1 MWYFCFMKGL
11 VRSGATPVADRIEP
25 SRARIAVR
33 LTIALAVFAAGV
45 LASLLAAWQVHR
57 TIEEQARV
65 RFHAVCDE
73 ITARINARLAAYA
86 LMLQGGRALF
96 TASDDVRR
104 DEWKTYYDVL
114 DAKRAVPGYLAVGF
128 IEWVPA
134 AKLDD
139 HVARTRRSGLTEYVV
154 HPPGQRDGYAPVV
167 FVEPFTAAN
176 IPASGFDMHSESVRR
191 EAMDKACDT
200 GEAALTAKLTLVQD
214 GDSGEDPG
222 AVMYVP
228 VFRNGAATA
237 TPAELRPA
245 LVGWMFC
252 AFRVS
257 ELMAG
262 VLPDWFIAGR
272 NAVALQIYD
281 GDAPSRPNLLFAS
294 RPVAEPRDGA
304 VLECQ
309 RRIDFQG
316 RSWLIVFAGIGRHEG
331 AVPAG
336 LATGAAGLL
345 ISGLVLGLMLTGF
358 KRLDAQR
365 QAEELAAQVSEM
377 AFHDSLTT
385 LPNRLL
391 LLDRLEMAIAVCTR
405 SGGRGALMM
414 VDLDNF
420 KPLNDTH
427 GHAAGDLLI
436 IEVAR
441 RLRNCVRRTDTI
453 ARLGGDEFI
462 VLLPS
467 LAGDAGAAS
476 AEAVAVARKILDA
489 LSRPYVLEGDDEG
502 VAAIKHN
509 CSSSIG
515 VKIFG
520 GNETDPGAI
529 LRLADAAMYEAKRAG
544 RNRVSVAGAGGS
556 AAAGPP

>member
-1 MWYFCFMKGL
+1 MKGL
-11 VRSGATPVADRIEP
+11 IRSGITPAADQSQP
-25 SRARIAVR
+25 SRARTAVR
-33 LTIALAVFAAGV
+33 LSIALAVFAVGV
-45 LASLLAAWQVHR
+45 LASLLASWQVHR
-57 TIEEQARV
+57 TIQEQAQV

-154 HPPGQRDGYAPVV
+154 HPAGRRDDYGPVV
-167 FVEPFTAAN
+167 FIEPFTAAN
-176 IPASGFDMHSESVRR
+176 IPASGFDMHSEPVRR
-191 EAMDKACDT
+191 AAMDKACDT

-228 VFRNGAATA
+228 VFRNSATTATA
-237 TPAELRPA
+237 TERRKA
-245 LVGWMFC
+245 LVGWVFC
-252 AFRVS
+252 AFRLR

-262 VLPDWFIAGR
+262 VLPDWLNAAR

-281 GDAPSRPNLLFAS
+281 GDDPSRRNLLFAS
-294 RPVAEPRDGA
+294 RPVAKPDPGA

-316 RSWLIVFAGIGRHEG
+316 HSWLIVFAANGAHEG
-331 AVPAG
+331 AGPAG

-365 QAEELAAQVSEM
+365 RAEELAAQVSEM
-377 AFHDSLTT
+377 AFHDSLTA

-405 SGGRGALMM
+405 SGGHGALMM

-436 IEVAR
+436 IEVAG
-441 RLRNCVRRTDTI
+441 RLRNCVRRTDTL

-467 LAGDAGAAS
+467 LAGDARAAV
-476 AEAVAVARKILDA
+476 AEAVAVAGKILEA
-489 LSRPYVLEGDDEG
+489 LSHPYVLAGEDEG
-502 VAAIKHN
+502 VAAITHS

-515 VKIFG
+515 VTIFG
-520 GNETDPGAI
+520 GNETDPATI
-529 LRLADAAMYEAKRAG
+529 LRRADAAMYEAKRAG
-544 RNRVSVAGAGGS
+544 RNRVSVAGAAGS
-556 AAAGPP
+556 ATAGPR

>member
-1 MWYFCFMKGL
+1 M
-11 VRSGATPVADRIEP
+11 
-25 SRARIAVR
+25 
-33 LTIALAVFAAGV
+33 TIALAVFAAGV
-45 LASLLAAWQVHR
+45 LASLFAAWQVHR
-57 TIEEQARV
+57 TIEEQAKV

-104 DEWKTYYDVL
+104 DEWRTYYDVL
-114 DAKRAVPGYLAVGF
+114 DAQRAVPGYLAVGF

-139 HVARTRRSGLTEYVV
+139 HVARTRRSGLTDYVV
-154 HPPGQRDGYAPVV
+154 HPPGQRDGYGPIV
-167 FVEPFTAAN
+167 FIEPFTAAN
-176 IPASGFDMHSESVRR
+176 VPTSGFDMHSEPVRR
-191 EAMDKACDT
+191 SAMDKACDT

-214 GDSGEDPG
+214 GDSGQDPG

-228 VFRNGAATA
+228 VFRNGAAAA
-237 TPAELRPA
+237 TPTERRQA
-245 LVGWMFC
+245 LVGWVFC
-252 AFRVS
+252 AFRVR

-262 VLPDWFIAGR
+262 VLPDWFTAGR
-272 NAVALQIYD
+272 DAIGLRIYD
-281 GDAPSRPNLLFAS
+281 GDAPSDRNLLFAS
-294 RPVAEPRDGA
+294 RPAAASEDGA
-304 VLECQ
+304 ALECQ
-309 RRIDFQG
+309 RGIDFQG
-316 RSWLIVFAGIGRHEG
+316 HRWLIVFSGNGPHEG
-331 AVPAG
+331 AGPAG

-345 ISGLVLGLMLTGF
+345 ISGLVLGLMLTGYN
-358 KRLDAQR
+358 RLDAQQR
-365 QAEELAAQVSEM
+365 AEELAAQVGEM
-377 AFHDSLTT
+377 AFHDSLTA

-405 SGGRGALMM
+405 SGGHGALMM

-427 GHAAGDLLI
+427 GHAAGDLLLV
-436 IEVAR
+436 EVAR
-441 RLRNCVRRTDTI
+441 RLRDCVRRTDTI

-467 LAGDAGAAS
+467 LARDAGAAV
-476 AEAVAVARKILDA
+476 AEAVAVAGKILDA
-489 LSRPYVLEGDDEG
+489 LSRPYVLAGDDDG
-502 VAAIKHN
+502 VATINHH

-515 VKIFG
+515 VTIFG
-520 GNETDPGAI
+520 GNETDPGKI

-556 AAAGPP
+556 ATSEPR